1 MKLGPE
7 SEAHTDSWQFGKLAA
22 SAGLDVEEAALCKKS
37 PIQFSICK
45 MDTWKIQQLAYASC
59 RRAWGKKTERME
71 KMLDFSQPQPTFA

>member
-45 MDTWKIQQLAYASC
+45 MDNGYMKNSTTCLC
-59 RRAWGKKTERME
+59 
-71 KMLDFSQPQPTFA
+71 